1 MPINSRIPGLRDHT
15 PEERL
20 SLVADGAGLDASGL
34 EALHPAAGL
43 SLAQA
48 DHMIENVVGLIA
60 IPVGVA
66 TNFHID
72 GVDRLVPMA
81 TEEPSVVAAASN
93 AARMARGLGGFTTS
107 YTGDVMIAQIQ
118 VLDAVDPHGTR
129 FALLEAKDELLAL
142 ANEQDPVLVS
152 FGGGAFDI
160 SVRVLPTRAGVQ
172 VIVHLHVDV
181 RDAMGANAVNTMAE
195 AIAPR
200 IAEVAGSRTLL
211 RILTNKAELRLTR
224 ARAVFDAEMLGGAQV
239 VDDIVAASAFAEA
252 DAYRAATHN
261 GISAVV
267 LATGNDTRAVESG
280 CHSHAARTGGYTALS
295 QFEKDADGNLVGTL
309 EVPLAVGLV
318 GGATRA
324 HPTAQAAVR
333 LLGID
338 TARELASIIASV
350 GLAQNLAACRALAA
364 EGIQR
369 GHMTLHARTIA
380 ASAGAEVDEIGEV
393 ARRIVAERRIRVE
406 YAREVLAAL
415 RAESRANRGCP
426 PASPCTRWLRATDC
440 RPRPTSSP
448 PRSRRSSAAG
458 CMPRGPA
465 TSRSR
470 ASCPRHGCR
479 SSPTP
484 PRCSLTS
491 RCPRALAPSPWS
503 RTCGASSARSRSGCA
518 RSPSWSARPSRSRR
532 PI

>member
-1 MPINSRIPGLRDHT
+1 MPVNSRISGLRDHT

-20 SLVADGAGLDASGL
+20 ALVAEGAAVDSDALDALG
-34 EALHPAAGL
+34 PDGGL

-48 DHMIENVVGLIA
+48 DHMIENVVGLLS

-66 TNFHID
+66 TNFTID
-72 GVDRLVPMA
+72 GQDRLIPMA

-93 AARMARGLGGFTTS
+93 AARMARDHGGFTTS

-118 VLDAVDPHGTR
+118 VLDSVDPHGTR

-142 ANEQDPVLVS
+142 ANEQDPMLVS
-152 FGGGAFDI
+152 LGGGAFDI
-160 SVRVLPTRAGVQ
+160 TVRVLPTRAGTQ
-172 VIVHLHVDV
+172 VIAHLHVDV

-211 RILTNKAELRLTR
+211 RILTNKAELRVTR
-224 ARAVFDAEMLGGAQV
+224 ARAVFDAELLGGAQV

-252 DAYRAATHN
+252 DPYRAATHN
-261 GISAVV
+261 KGIMNGITAVV

-280 CHSHAARTGGYTALS
+280 CHSHAARTGQYAALS

-318 GGATRA
+318 GGATRV
-324 HPTAQAAVR
+324 HPTAQAAVKM
-333 LLGID
+333 LGVE
-338 TARELASIIASV
+338 TARELASVIAAV

-380 ASAGAEVDEIGEV
+380 ASAGAEVDEIGAV
-393 ARRIVAERRIRVE
+393 AARIVADRRIRVE
-406 YAREVLAAL
+406 YAREVLTEL
-415 RAESRANRGCP
+415 RASR
-426 PASPCTRWLRATDC
+426 
-440 RPRPTSSP
+440 
-448 PRSRRSSAAG
+448 
-458 CMPRGPA
+458 
-465 TSRSR
+465 
-470 ASCPRHGCR
+470 
-479 SSPTP
+479 
-484 PRCSLTS
+484 
-491 RCPRALAPSPWS
+491 
-503 RTCGASSARSRSGCA
+503 
-518 RSPSWSARPSRSRR
+518 
-532 PI
+532 

>member
-1 MPINSRIPGLRDHT
+1 MSINSRISGLRDHT
-15 PEERL
+15 PDERL
-20 SLVADGAGLDASGL
+20 TLVAESADLDPDVLDALRPDS
-34 EALHPAAGL
+34 GL

-48 DHMIENVVGLIA
+48 DHMIENVVGMIG
-60 IPVGVA
+60 IPIGVA
-66 TNFHID
+66 TNFTID
-72 GVDRLVPMA
+72 GQDRLIPMA

-93 AARMARGLGGFTTS
+93 AARMARQHGGFTTS

-152 FGGGAFDI
+152 LGGGAFDI

-172 VIVHLHVDV
+172 VILHLHVDV

-200 IAEVAGSRTLL
+200 IAEVAGTRTLL

-224 ARAVFDAEMLGGAQV
+224 ARAVFDAELLGGAQV

-252 DAYRAATHN
+252 DPYRAATHN
-261 GISAVV
+261 KGIMNGITAVV

-280 CHSHAARTGGYTALS
+280 CHSHAARTGQYAALS

-324 HPTAQAAVR
+324 HPTAQASVK
-333 LLGID
+333 LLGVQ
-338 TARELASIIASV
+338 TARELASAIAAV

-380 ASAGAEVDEIGEV
+380 ASAGAEVDEIGAV
-393 ARRIVAERRIRVE
+393 AARIVAERRIRVE
-406 YAREVLAAL
+406 YAKEVLAEL
-415 RAESRANRGCP
+415 RAGG
-426 PASPCTRWLRATDC
+426 
-440 RPRPTSSP
+440 
-448 PRSRRSSAAG
+448 AG
-458 CMPRGPA
+458 A
-465 TSRSR
+465 
-470 ASCPRHGCR
+470 
-479 SSPTP
+479 
-484 PRCSLTS
+484 
-491 RCPRALAPSPWS
+491 
-503 RTCGASSARSRSGCA
+503 
-518 RSPSWSARPSRSRR
+518 
-532 PI
+532 

>member
-1 MPINSRIPGLRDHT
+1 MPTNSRISGLRDHT
-15 PEERL
+15 PDERL
-20 SLVADGAGLDASGL
+20 ALVAEGAGIEPDAL
-34 EALHPAAGL
+34 KALRPDDGL

-48 DHMIENVVGLIA
+48 DHMVENVVGMVG

-66 TNFHID
+66 TNFTID
-72 GVDRLVPMA
+72 GTDRLVPMA

-93 AARMARGLGGFTTS
+93 AARMAREHGGFTTS

-129 FALLEAKDELLAL
+129 FALLEAESELLAL

-152 FGGGAFDI
+152 LGGGAFGI
-160 SVRVLPTRAGVQ
+160 SVRVLPTRAGTQ

-200 IAEVAGSRTLL
+200 IAELSGTRTLL

-224 ARAVFDAEMLGGAQV
+224 ARAVFDAELLGGAQV

-252 DAYRAATHN
+252 DPYRAATHN
-261 GISAVV
+261 KGIMNGITAVV

-280 CHSHAARTGGYTALS
+280 CHSHAARDGGYTALS

-324 HPTAQAAVR
+324 HPSAQAAVR
-333 LLGID
+333 LLGVE
-338 TARELASIIASV
+338 TARELASVVAAV

-380 ASAGAEVDEIGEV
+380 ASAGASVDEIGAV
-393 ARRIVAERRIRVE
+393 AARIVADRRIRVE
-406 YAREVLAAL
+406 HARDVLAEL
-415 RAESRANRGCP
+415 RAGGSDA
-426 PASPCTRWLRATDC
+426 
-440 RPRPTSSP
+440 
-448 PRSRRSSAAG
+448 
-458 CMPRGPA
+458 
-465 TSRSR
+465 
-470 ASCPRHGCR
+470 
-479 SSPTP
+479 
-484 PRCSLTS
+484 
-491 RCPRALAPSPWS
+491 
-503 RTCGASSARSRSGCA
+503 
-518 RSPSWSARPSRSRR
+518 
-532 PI
+532 

>member
-1 MPINSRIPGLRDHT
+1 MSINSRISGLRDHT
-15 PEERL
+15 PDERL
-20 SLVADGAGLDASGL
+20 ALVAQGAELDAD
-34 EALHPAAGL
+34 ALGALRPDSGL

-48 DHMIENVVGLIA
+48 DHMVENVVGLIA
-60 IPVGVA
+60 VPVGVA
-66 TNFHID
+66 TNFTID
-72 GVDRLVPMA
+72 GRDRLIPMA

-93 AARMARGLGGFTTS
+93 AARMARGHGGFTTS

-118 VLDAVDPHGTR
+118 VLDAIDPHGVR
-129 FALLEAKDELLAL
+129 FALLEAKDELLEL
-142 ANEQDPVLVS
+142 ANQQDPMLVS
-152 FGGGAFDI
+152 LGGGAFDI

-200 IAEVAGSRTLL
+200 IAELAGTRTLL

-224 ARAVFDAEMLGGAQV
+224 ARAVFDAELLGGPQV

-252 DAYRAATHN
+252 DPYRAATHN
-261 GISAVV
+261 KGIMNGITAVV

-280 CHSHAARTGGYTALS
+280 CHSHAARAGGYTALS

-324 HPTAQAAVR
+324 HPTAQASVK
-333 LLGID
+333 LLGVE
-338 TARELASIIASV
+338 TARELASVIAAV

-380 ASAGAEVDEIGEV
+380 ASAGADVDEIGAV
-393 ARRIVAERRIRVE
+393 AARIVADRRIRVE
-406 YAREVLAAL
+406 YAREVLAEL
-415 RAESRANRGCP
+415 RGGG
-426 PASPCTRWLRATDC
+426 
-440 RPRPTSSP
+440 
-448 PRSRRSSAAG
+448 AG
-458 CMPRGPA
+458 A
-465 TSRSR
+465 
-470 ASCPRHGCR
+470 
-479 SSPTP
+479 
-484 PRCSLTS
+484 
-491 RCPRALAPSPWS
+491 
-503 RTCGASSARSRSGCA
+503 
-518 RSPSWSARPSRSRR
+518 
-532 PI
+532 

>member
-1 MPINSRIPGLRDHT
+1 MSINSRISGLRDHT
-15 PEERL
+15 PGERL
-20 SLVADGAGLDASGL
+20 ALVTEGAGLDPD
-34 EALHPAAGL
+34 ALRALQPDDGL
-43 SLAQA
+43 SLAAA
-48 DHMIENVVGLIA
+48 DHMIENVVGMIGV
-60 IPVGVA
+60 PVGVA
-66 TNFHID
+66 TNFTID
-72 GVDRLVPMA
+72 GRDRLIPMA

-142 ANEQDPVLVS
+142 ANEQDPMLVS
-152 FGGGAFDI
+152 LGGGAFDV
-160 SVRVLPTRAGVQ
+160 SVRVLPTRAGAQ
-172 VIVHLHVDV
+172 VILHLHVDV

-200 IAEVAGSRTLL
+200 IAELAGARTLL

-224 ARAVFDAEMLGGAQV
+224 ARAVFDAELLGGEQV

-252 DAYRAATHN
+252 DPYRAATHN
-261 GISAVV
+261 KGIMNGITAVV

-280 CHSHAARTGGYTALS
+280 CHSHAARSGRYAALS

-324 HPTAQAAVR
+324 HPAAQAAVA
-333 LLGID
+333 LLGVQ
-338 TARELASIIASV
+338 TARELASVIAAV

-380 ASAGAEVDEIGEV
+380 ASAGAEVHEIAEV
-393 ARRIVAERRIRVE
+393 AARIVADRRIRVE
-406 YAREVLAAL
+406 HAREVLAQL
-415 RAESRANRGCP
+415 RGGGARA
-426 PASPCTRWLRATDC
+426 
-440 RPRPTSSP
+440 
-448 PRSRRSSAAG
+448 
-458 CMPRGPA
+458 
-465 TSRSR
+465 
-470 ASCPRHGCR
+470 
-479 SSPTP
+479 
-484 PRCSLTS
+484 
-491 RCPRALAPSPWS
+491 
-503 RTCGASSARSRSGCA
+503 
-518 RSPSWSARPSRSRR
+518 
-532 PI
+532 

>member
-1 MPINSRIPGLRDHT
+1 MSINSRISGLRDHT
-15 PEERL
+15 PDERL
-20 SLVADGAGLDASGL
+20 ALVAQGAELDAD
-34 EALHPAAGL
+34 ALGALRPDSGL

-48 DHMIENVVGLIA
+48 DHMVENVVGLIA
-60 IPVGVA
+60 VPVGVA
-66 TNFHID
+66 TNFTID
-72 GVDRLVPMA
+72 GRDRLIPMA

-93 AARMARGLGGFTTS
+93 AARMARGHGGFTTS

-118 VLDAVDPHGTR
+118 VLDAIDPHGAR
-129 FALLEAKDELLAL
+129 FALLEAKDELLEL
-142 ANEQDPVLVS
+142 ANQQDPMLVS
-152 FGGGAFDI
+152 LGGGAFDI

-200 IAEVAGSRTLL
+200 IAELAGTRTLL

-224 ARAVFDAEMLGGAQV
+224 ARAVFDAELLGGPQV

-252 DAYRAATHN
+252 DPYRAATHN
-261 GISAVV
+261 KGIMNGITAVV

-280 CHSHAARTGGYTALS
+280 CHSHAARAGGYTALS

-324 HPTAQAAVR
+324 HPTAQASVE
-333 LLGID
+333 LLGVE
-338 TARELASIIASV
+338 TARELASVIAAV

-380 ASAGAEVDEIGEV
+380 ASAGADVDEIGAV
-393 ARRIVAERRIRVE
+393 AARIVADRRIRVE
-406 YAREVLAAL
+406 YAREVLAEL
-415 RAESRANRGCP
+415 RGGG
-426 PASPCTRWLRATDC
+426 
-440 RPRPTSSP
+440 
-448 PRSRRSSAAG
+448 AG
-458 CMPRGPA
+458 A
-465 TSRSR
+465 
-470 ASCPRHGCR
+470 
-479 SSPTP
+479 
-484 PRCSLTS
+484 
-491 RCPRALAPSPWS
+491 
-503 RTCGASSARSRSGCA
+503 
-518 RSPSWSARPSRSRR
+518 
-532 PI
+532 